1 MEDTFAGY
9 LLNEL
14 TFCSASNLTDF
25 SKTDCPLNCGLRN
38 MSFWNAA
45 SLNFAKKSSG
55 FVTVILNG
63 TRTIG
68 AIANT
73 STFLNY
79 ELPQFESDRINE
91 VVVYLLIAPGT
102 TAYETCTNR
111 KSLKI
116 LESRLAAKNISFSC
130 VDNPEEIVYFMC
142 FQSPLTKE
150 CDYIKSTVNGSSELA
165 VTLRPL
171 LLTILAI
178 LALLT
183 NPFS

>member
-1 MEDTFAGY
+1 
-9 LLNEL
+9 
-14 TFCSASNLTDF
+14 
-25 SKTDCPLNCGLRN
+25 

-45 SLNFAKKSSG
+45 SLNFAKESSG

-79 ELPQFESDRINE
+79 ELPQFEPNRINK

-102 TAYETCTNR
+102 TVYETCQNR
-111 KSLKI
+111 KSLRI
-116 LESRLAAKNISFSC
+116 LEDKLSAKNISFVC

-142 FQSPLTKE
+142 FQSPMSSE
-150 CDYIKSTVNGSSELA
+150 CDFVKNSINGASRPAPNPNPLILA
-165 VTLRPL
+165 ALAITM
-171 LLTILAI
+171 TILT
-178 LALLT
+178 LFT